1 MNKDEQIKVLIV
13 DDDEEDYLIIKDLL
27 SRLPE
32 DKHDVRWAQDYKRA
46 LKAVEESDY
55 SAYLI
60 DYRLGGED
68 GLELVRELVASG
80 HDVPIIMLTG
90 QGSLEID
97 LEASRAGAV
106 DYLVKDELSPTLLE
120 RAIRYAIQGH
130 VAMVALR
137 ESESELRQA
146 QKMDALGQLAGG
158 VSHDF
163 NNILHVISGY
173 ANLAAGRKGPGA
185 ELDHDISQILVA
197 TNRATDLVKQLL
209 TFARKGEVSMQA
221 VDLGKLVENMRD
233 MLARLISKNI
243 QVNYSIPEDPLVVI
257 GDEGQ
262 LEQVVLNLA
271 INARDAIG
279 KENGELAL
287 QLESLVLDRG
297 KGEKDYAVLRV
308 SDTGHG
314 MSPDTRIHLFEP
326 FFTTKDKDKGTGLGL
341 STVYGIINLASG
353 DIEVAS
359 EVGVGTTFVVYLPI
373 ADENDTAKT
382 KADTS

>member
-1 MNKDEQIKVLIV
+1 MDKDEQVKVLIV
-13 DDDEEDYLIIKDLL
+13 EDYLIIKDLL
-27 SRLPE
+27 SRLTG
-32 DKHDVRWAQDYKRA
+32 DKHDVRWAQDYSAA

-55 SAYLI
+55 DACLI

-68 GLELVRELVASG
+68 GLELVRELIAGG
-80 HDVPIIMLTG
+80 HDTPIIMLTG

-97 LEASRAGAV
+97 LEAARAGAV
-106 DYLVKDELSPTLLE
+106 DYLIKDEISPALLE

-130 VAMVALR
+130 AAMVALR

-173 ANLAAGRKGPGA
+173 ANQARGRKGPGE
-185 ELDHDISQILVA
+185 ELNKDISQILTA
-197 TNRATDLVKQLL
+197 TRRATSLVKQLL
-209 TFARKGEVSMQA
+209 IFARKSEVSMQA
-221 VDLGKLVENMRD
+221 IDLGKLIKDMRD
-233 MLARLISKNI
+233 MLAQLISENI
-243 QVNYSIPEDPLVVI
+243 QVNYSIPEEPLVVV

-279 KENGELAL
+279 EKDGELAL
-287 QLESLVLDRG
+287 RLESLVLDRG
-297 KGEKDYAVLRV
+297 KGEKAYAVLRV
-308 SDTGHG
+308 SDTGSG

-326 FFTTKDKDKGTGLGL
+326 FFTTKGKGKGTGLGL
-341 STVYGIINLASG
+341 STVYGIISLASG

-359 EVGVGTTFVVYLPI
+359 EVGAGTTFVVYLPL
-373 ADENDTAKT
+373 AVEDDAANAKDNT
-382 KADTS
+382 P